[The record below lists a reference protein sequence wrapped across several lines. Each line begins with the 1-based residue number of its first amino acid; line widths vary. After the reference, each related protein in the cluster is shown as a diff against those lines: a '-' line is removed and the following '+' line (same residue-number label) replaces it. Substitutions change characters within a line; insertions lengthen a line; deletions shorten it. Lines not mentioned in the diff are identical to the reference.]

1 MYERKSKAYGAFMIA
16 VSILLRLSA
25 AMGLDAGAAA
35 AVTQA
40 AEDRDFARFLLYLE
54 TGEVRQIADPDPE
67 PEPEVLILETTVTEL
82 PAGSGQQTPSLPLPE
97 ALADSTQLPI
107 SGGCTYAVDKE
118 ALLHRP
124 SSLDFSGADPQILIV
139 HTHGSEAYLQ
149 QTDAAYVEAGSFRTL
164 EEDKSVIRVGE
175 VLAETL
181 TDFGLSVI
189 HDTSIND
196 YPSYDTSYYNTL
208 QRIEHW
214 KQQYPGLQMVLDI
227 HRDAVSDT
235 SGGPVALS
243 AQLEGVNHAR
253 LMLVVGTDQ
262 GGLSHPNWQENLAN
276 ALKLQSVLEGLYP
289 GLCRD
294 LDLRTERFNQHMAPG
309 SLLVEV
315 GTNGNTLEQA
325 ERSARLL
332 GEGIAKMIGS
342 LNAHNGLLQSGKSGN
357 SG

>member
-54 TGEVRQIADPDPE
+54 TGQAQQISE
-67 PEPEVLILETTVTEL
+67 PAEEPEVMILQTNITYQ
-82 PAGSGQQTPSLPLPE
+82 PAEEPLPE
-97 ALADSTQLPI
+97 ASQLPLPDTLADSSQILI
-107 SGGCTYAVDKE
+107 SGGCTYTVDKD

-124 SSLDFSGADPQILIV
+124 SSLDFSGTGPQILIV

-149 QTDAAYVEAGSFRTL
+149 QPDAAYTEAGSFRTL

-181 TDFGLSVI
+181 TDFGLTVL
-189 HDTSIND
+189 HDTTIND

-214 KQQYPGLQMVLDI
+214 KQQYPELQMVLDI

-243 AQLEGVNHAR
+243 AQLEGENHAR

-262 GGLSHPNWQENLAN
+262 GGLSHPDWQENLAN

-294 LDLRTERFNQHMAPG
+294 LDLRTERFNQHMTPG

-342 LNAHNGLLQSGKSGN
+342 LNAHDGLLQSGKNGN

>member
-1 MYERKSKAYGAFMIA
+1 MYERKSRVFGAFMIA
-16 VSILLRLSA
+16 VSILLRLSMA
-25 AMGLDAGAAA
+25 LELDAGAAA
-35 AVTQA
+35 AVTQTA
-40 AEDRDFARFLLYLE
+40 SNRDFARFLLYLE
-54 TGEVRQIADPDPE
+54 TGEVTTAPE
-67 PEPEVLILETTVTEL
+67 PANEPDILLLEKTAPEPPVPE
-82 PAGSGQQTPSLPLPE
+82 PAQQVPDLPLPE
-97 ALADSTQLPI
+97 ALADSSQLSI
-107 SGGCTYAVDKE
+107 SGGCTYSVDKE
-118 ALLHRP
+118 TLLHRP
-124 SSLDFSGADPQILIV
+124 SSLDFSGTDPQILIV

-149 QTDAAYVEAGSFRTL
+149 QSDAAYIEAGSFRTL
-164 EEDKSVIRVGE
+164 ETDKSVIRVGE

-181 TDFGLSVI
+181 TSYGLSVL
-189 HDTSIND
+189 HDTTVND

-208 QRIEHW
+208 QRIEDW
-214 KQQYPGLQMVLDI
+214 KQEYPGLQMVLDI
-227 HRDAVSDT
+227 HRDAVSDE

-243 AQLEGVNHAR
+243 AQLEGEHHAR

-262 GGLSHPNWQENLAN
+262 GGLSHPDWEENLAN

-294 LDLRTERFNQHMAPG
+294 LDLRTERFNQHMTPG

-332 GEGIAKMIGS
+332 GDALASMIGS
-342 LNAHNGLLQSGKSGN
+342 LNAHNGLLQTGKSGN

>member
-1 MYERKSKAYGAFMIA
+1 MYEGKSKTYGAFMII

-25 AMGLDAGAAA
+25 AMGLDADAAA
-35 AVTQA
+35 AITQA
-40 AEDRDFARFLLYLE
+40 AESREFASFLLYLE
-54 TGEVRQIADPDPE
+54 TGETREIEE
-67 PEPEVLILETTVTEL
+67 PEEEPEMMILRTNITYL
-82 PAGSGQQTPSLPLPE
+82 PAEESAPSANQLPLPE
-97 ALADSTQLPI
+97 ALADSSRLLI
-107 SGGCTYAVDKE
+107 SGGCTYSVDKD
-118 ALLHRP
+118 ALLSRP
-124 SSLDFSGADPQILIV
+124 SSLDFSGTGPQILIV

-149 QTDAAYVEAGSFRTL
+149 QSDAAYTEAGSFRTL

-181 TDFGLSVI
+181 TDYGLTVL
-189 HDTSIND
+189 HDTAIND

-208 QRIEHW
+208 QRIEGW
-214 KQQYPGLQMVLDI
+214 KAQYPDLQMVLDI
-227 HRDAVSDT
+227 HRDAVSDP

-243 AQLEGVNHAR
+243 AQLEGENHAR

-262 GGLSHPNWQENLAN
+262 GGLSHPQWQENLAN

-294 LDLRTERFNQHMAPG
+294 LDLRTERFNQHMTPG

-342 LNAHNGLLQSGKSGN
+342 LNAHNGLLQS
-357 SG
+357 